1 MLKRPLPIPLG
12 FYTSQ
17 STPISS
23 QNCINWLPT
32 VMQAVALNNV
42 ALIQRSGLT
51 QFADTS
57 NGACR
62 GGMTVNGL
70 AYFVCG
76 TSLFSISSAGV
87 ATNRGA
93 ISGTN
98 RVSMANNGTS
108 LVIVVPS
115 GNGYVYDVST
125 STLTKISD
133 VDYQTSDTVTF
144 YRGYFVFTASDGK
157 QLFVSNLNQPL
168 TFDALDYG
176 SADGDPDRI
185 VTQILDHDELSV
197 IGEHTTEMFKSVGGV
212 DFPLQ
217 IIPGAYTE
225 KGAASKYGAIKFD
238 NSYLFIGGGKNEKA
252 SVWRQTSSANA
263 SKISTDAIDNE
274 IQKFTDDEIAEAF
287 MMNYSKKGQ
296 TIALI
301 TLNSTRIPSRTFGYN
316 ATAAALSQ
324 SPVWFEFQ
332 SGVDANS
339 WRANTIISAYGK
351 LLVGDA
357 TNGKIGYLNDDDY
370 TDYNEPMLRQATT
383 SPFSE
388 NSTTIFAG
396 EFEATF
402 QSGVG
407 LTVGQG
413 STPIVRMRFTDDGG
427 RTFSSSF
434 SRTIGKIGRYG
445 QRSIWRRQGS
455 LPVARSIRLTITD
468 PVLANL
474 IELSATPELGTS

>member
-32 VMQAVALNNV
+32 VMQAAALNNV

-108 LVIVVPS
+108 LVIVVPN

-168 TFDALDYG
+168 TFDALDFG
-176 SADGDPDRI
+176 SAEGDPD
-185 VTQILDHDELSV
+185 
-197 IGEHTTEMFKSVGGV
+197 
-212 DFPLQ
+212 
-217 IIPGAYTE
+217 
-225 KGAASKYGAIKFD
+225 
-238 NSYLFIGGGKNEKA
+238 
-252 SVWRQTSSANA
+252 
-263 SKISTDAIDNE
+263 
-274 IQKFTDDEIAEAF
+274 
-287 MMNYSKKGQ
+287 
-296 TIALI
+296 
-301 TLNSTRIPSRTFGYN
+301 
-316 ATAAALSQ
+316 
-324 SPVWFEFQ
+324 
-332 SGVDANS
+332 
-339 WRANTIISAYGK
+339 
-351 LLVGDA
+351 
-357 TNGKIGYLNDDDY
+357 
-370 TDYNEPMLRQATT
+370 
-383 SPFSE
+383 
-388 NSTTIFAG
+388 
-396 EFEATF
+396 
-402 QSGVG
+402 
-407 LTVGQG
+407 
-413 STPIVRMRFTDDGG
+413 
-427 RTFSSSF
+427 
-434 SRTIGKIGRYG
+434 
-445 QRSIWRRQGS
+445 
-455 LPVARSIRLTITD
+455 
-468 PVLANL
+468 
-474 IELSATPELGTS
+474 